1 MMTMMID
8 GSCTVWP
15 SAPERAMGAQSERMS
30 ANAPTTPQGPF
41 EMSSERAFTKQ
52 LAKRIA
58 ASAASAT
65 PAAATTCTAAVA
77 AAAAA
82 AGPATAAAQ
91 L

>member
-1 MMTMMID
+1 MMID
-8 GSCTVWP
+8 GSCSPVWP
-15 SAPERAMGAQSERMS
+15 SAPERATGAQSERRS
-30 ANAPTTPQGPF
+30 ASAPKTPQGPF
-41 EMSSERAFTKQ
+41 EMNSERAFAKQ

-65 PAAATTCTAAVA
+65 PAAAATCTAAVAA